1 MELMEEDMVRVEY
14 IDGKSEEFVTVE
26 NEYSYDKRS
35 ECFQIQTENG
45 YADFPRDFV
54 KSIRVVED

>member
-1 MELMEEDMVRVEY
+1 MVRVEY

-45 YADFPRDFV
+45 YADFPKDFV
-54 KSIRVVED
+54 KSIRVVDD

>member
-1 MELMEEDMVRVEY
+1 MVRVEY

-35 ECFQIQTENG
+35 ECFQIQTESG
-45 YADFPRDFV
+45 YADFPKDFV
-54 KSIRVVED
+54 KSIRVVDD